1 MNCRKSFKLIGSY
14 LDGELAPDDSSRMEE
29 HLESCPRCMRQLEF
43 LRGITLQLSLLPSI
57 EPTAEERHQLINRV
71 RREMTAPSAPKPMY
85 GRVRVVATALSLL
98 VAATVG
104 LTWMV
109 LGGGGTPTN
118 IEVSQSEGESSNG
131 MTGLTRGENLQTG
144 AIGTITTPVSDVT
157 QPSLVVSGKD
167 YTPTELAN
175 FRNDLGTRLDFYS
188 SYWYPASTSGAG
200 AASLGEVQSKLTDD
214 LAEKAAE
221 TGKNPDEV
229 KSAVKTALAQAG
241 NATLLPCYAEQA
253 KVGGKDA
260 WLVSLSGPED
270 YLLFPNQ
277 QIPSAMNIA
286 SRGGAVSL
294 KISESLLRQLAAMLT
309 PYSPGSTS
317 AADKG
322 QASTYGQDS
331 GGQPQVTVDQSV
343 AGQSTLGTSLATV
356 TPEQQQDFQSFLRDL
371 AAQGTSY
378 DLIQAL
384 QGMNYQQLL
393 MLVQGNWSALAAD
406 GIDLTDFLIP
416 PQRLWAIDTATNT
429 VIWKP

>member
-1 MNCRKSFKLIGSY
+1 MNCRKSLKLIGPY
-14 LDGELAPDDSSRMEE
+14 MDGELAGAEPSRLEN
-29 HLESCPRCMRQLEF
+29 HLESCPHCARQLEF
-43 LRGITLQLSLLPSI
+43 LRGITRQLSLLPAI
-57 EPTAEERHQLINRV
+57 EPTQEERYRLVNRV
-71 RREMTAPSAPKPMY
+71 RREMIAPAAPKPMY

-104 LTWMV
+104 VTWVV
-109 LGGGGTPTN
+109 LGGGGTPTTV
-118 IEVSQSEGESSNG
+118 EVSQSEEGTSNG
-131 MTGLTRGENLQTG
+131 MTVLPSGNDLVTSTV
-144 AIGTITTPVSDVT
+144 GTIKTPASDVT
-157 QPSLVVSGKD
+157 QPSLVISGKD

-200 AASLGEVQSKLTDD
+200 SASLGEVQKQLTDD
-214 LAEKAAE
+214 LAQQASA

-229 KSAVKTALAQAG
+229 KGAVKTALAQAG

-253 KVGGKDA
+253 RVGGKDA

-270 YLLFPNQ
+270 YLLFPNP

-294 KISESLLRQLAAMLT
+294 NISESLLRQLAAMLT
-309 PYSPGSTS
+309 PYSPSSASAISKEQTARSQQNSGPEPSTTS
-317 AADKG
+317 EL
-322 QASTYGQDS
+322 
-331 GGQPQVTVDQSV
+331 PVTTPGND
-343 AGQSTLGTSLATV
+343 TLVET
-356 TPEQQQDFQSFLRDL
+356 TPEQRQAFQSFLRDL

-384 QGMNYQQLL
+384 QGLNYQQLL